1 MHPPR
6 RALASSFT
14 SRARSRTEMQLTQER
29 VFTLCRPAKD
39 PRTALQKTPFIRADL
54 VAHASA

>member
-1 MHPPR
+1 
-6 RALASSFT
+6 
-14 SRARSRTEMQLTQER
+14 MQLTQER